1 MKGGTE
7 IGIPRQGVARA
18 IVTLPDK
25 IDVTNADEVYDQMF
39 TALTSGAAV
48 IVADLTATTFC
59 DSAGLRRLAMI
70 HRHAANREIQ
80 VRLAVSPGGPVR
92 RLIEQAGLDQS
103 VPVYASLAEAA
114 RLPDA
119 PVAEPRS

>member
-7 IGIPRQGVARA
+7 IGISEQGVACA
-18 IVTLPDK
+18 IVTMPAK

-39 TALTSGAAV
+39 AALTSGAAV
-48 IVADLTATTFC
+48 IVADLTATAFC
-59 DSAGLRRLAMI
+59 DSAGLRRLVMI

-92 RLIEQAGLDQS
+92 RLIERAGLNQF

-114 RLPDA
+114 GRSDA
-119 PVAEPRS
+119 PAAKPRS